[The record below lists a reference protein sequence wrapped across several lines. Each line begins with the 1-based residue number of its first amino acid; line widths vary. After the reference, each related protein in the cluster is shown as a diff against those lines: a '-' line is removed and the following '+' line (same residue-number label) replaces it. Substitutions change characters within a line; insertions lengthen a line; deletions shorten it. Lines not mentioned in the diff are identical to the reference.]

1 MFIGEYSHTIDE
13 KGRVQVPVK
22 FRAQLAGGAVV
33 TKGEDGCLF
42 LYPKT
47 EWDELARKIGSLP
60 TISSVGAR
68 AAARKLLAGAMD
80 VEIDRQGRVNL
91 PGYLRAYASIKGSAI
106 LAGLY
111 DRIEIWDPSSWEE
124 YKRSTEGPDSLL
136 TDQMG
141 ELGI

>member
-22 FRAQLAGGAVV
+22 FRAGLASGAVV

-42 LYPKT
+42 LYPRQ
-47 EWDELARKIGSLP
+47 EWDELAKKIGSLP
-60 TISSVGAR
+60 TISSRGAR

-91 PGYLRAYASIKGSAI
+91 PGYLRAYASLKGSAI
-106 LAGLY
+106 LAGVY
-111 DRIEIWDPSSWEE
+111 DRIEVWDPLQWEE
-124 YKRSTEGPDSLL
+124 YKRSTEGADSPVA
-136 TDQMG
+136 DQIG